1 MKGVRF
7 TEDVDPRLIQT
18 LARHEMT
25 ARLLADIAADMTVCR
40 LEGWDVFEYPR
51 MVRAEM
57 DGIILRAEHARNAAE
72 KPIRCQSGPESDR
85 D

>member
-1 MKGVRF
+1 MEAGAVKGVRF
-7 TEDVDPRLIQT
+7 AEDVDPRLIQT

-25 ARLLADIAADMTVCR
+25 ARLLADIATDMTVCR

-57 DGIILRAEHARNAAE
+57 DGIIRRAEPVQNPHKSE
-72 KPIRCQSGPESDR
+72 GSE
-85 D
+85 

>member
-7 TEDVDPRLIQT
+7 AGDVDPRLIQT

-25 ARLLADIAADMTVCR
+25 ARLLADIAADMTICR

-57 DGIILRAEHARNAAE
+57 DGIIRRAEPVQNPHKSE
-72 KPIRCQSGPESDR
+72 GSE
-85 D
+85 